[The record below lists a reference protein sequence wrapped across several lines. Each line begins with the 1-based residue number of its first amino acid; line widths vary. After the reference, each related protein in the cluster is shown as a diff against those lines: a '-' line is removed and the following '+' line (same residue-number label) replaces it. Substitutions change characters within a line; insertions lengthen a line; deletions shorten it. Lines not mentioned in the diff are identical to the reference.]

1 MTPFTTTRN
10 ATTFALS
17 SDEMNAVIGGN
28 IIDSHINPLY
38 TPPKVISDDGINV
51 HTSGL
56 STSNVG
62 FDSPFTPIPRP
73 A

>member
-1 MTPFTTTRN
+1 MIRF
-10 ATTFALS
+10 ATTGKMTIRPLS
-17 SDEMNAVIGGN
+17 ADEMDFVAGGN
-28 IIDSHINPLY
+28 VIDSHINPLY

-51 HTSGL
+51 RTSGL
-56 STSNVG
+56 STSNVA